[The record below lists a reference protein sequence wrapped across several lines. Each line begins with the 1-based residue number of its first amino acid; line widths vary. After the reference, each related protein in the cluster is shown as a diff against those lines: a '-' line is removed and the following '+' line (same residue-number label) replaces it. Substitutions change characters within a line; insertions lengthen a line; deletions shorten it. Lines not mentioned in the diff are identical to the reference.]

1 MTTAVERAPMHESS
15 VRSDAGSSA
24 TFLLSAPS
32 WPIASWT
39 EDYKRHRHATADK
52 RIEGGPQMTR
62 TSPANSARVTRRS
75 FAAGAGAAGLLAASA
90 SLDFARAQ
98 GGPLKVGVLLPR
110 SGAQAGIGQD
120 CQRGVELAPP
130 IFKELGLPELAIM
143 NADTET
149 NVEVARARAEKLIND
164 GAQLLV
170 GAFDSGQTTAIAQVD
185 EQKGIP
191 FVINIA
197 AAPPITEQGYK
208 FVFRNFPTA
217 PMILSDAFANQ
228 KEVFEAGG
236 SAPKKVVF
244 MHVND
249 TFGTAM
255 ARDLPG
261 LLPKFNVPY
270 KIVEQI
276 AYDPTARDL
285 SVEVAKA
292 KATGAEALLM
302 VSRLNDAILITRE
315 LVKQRWSPMAVLSMG
330 PGWYEDQYLKTL
342 GKLSDGPMSFV
353 PWHDPNK
360 RLSKVLEA
368 ALAKAHPG
376 INLNTNHVFT
386 FEALLVAADAYKRAR
401 STDPKALADAIRTT
415 NITDNVS
422 TGPGIQ
428 FNDKGQNDKLKNSGI
443 QNRGGKL
450 LIVAPKAAAN
460 AEVDWPLKPYDKR

>member
-1 MTTAVERAPMHESS
+1 MTPESP
-15 VRSDAGSSA
+15 
-24 TFLLSAPS
+24 T
-32 WPIASWT
+32 
-39 EDYKRHRHATADK
+39 
-52 RIEGGPQMTR
+52 
-62 TSPANSARVTRRS
+62 NSARRGVSRRN
-75 FAAGAGAAGLLAASA
+75 FAAGGGAALLAGATPFNL
-90 SLDFARAQ
+90 ARAQ
-98 GGPLKVGVLLPR
+98 SGPLKVGVLLPR
-110 SGAQAGIGQD
+110 SGTQAGIGQD
-120 CQRGVELAPP
+120 CQRGVELAPA
-130 IFKELGLPELAIM
+130 IFKQLGLPELAIM

-149 NVEVARARAEKLIND
+149 NVEVARARAEKLISD

-170 GAFDSGQTTAIAQVD
+170 GAFDSGQTTAIAQVA

-217 PMILSDAFANQ
+217 PMILGDAFANQ
-228 KEVFEAGG
+228 KELFESTGV
-236 SAPKKVVF
+236 APKSVVF

-255 ARDLPG
+255 QRG
-261 LLPKFNVPY
+261 ISGVMPKFNMPY
-270 KIVEQI
+270 QIVEQI
-276 AYDPTARDL
+276 SYDPTARDL

-315 LVKQRWSPMAVLSMG
+315 LVKQRWTPMAVLSMG

-353 PWHDPNK
+353 PWYDPNK
-360 RLSKVLEA
+360 KLSKVLEA
-368 ALAKAHPG
+368 ALAKAYPD
-376 INLNTNHVFT
+376 INLNTNHIYT

-401 STDPKALADAIRTT
+401 STDPKALADAIRATH
-415 NITDNVS
+415 ITDNVS
-422 TGPGIQ
+422 IGPGIQ
-428 FNDKGQNDKLKNSGI
+428 FDAKGQNDKLKNAAI

-450 LIVAPKAAAN
+450 LTVAPKTAAN
-460 AEVDWPLKPYDKR
+460 AKPELPMRPYDKRS

>member
-1 MTTAVERAPMHESS
+1 MIR
-15 VRSDAGSSA
+15 
-24 TFLLSAPS
+24 
-32 WPIASWT
+32 
-39 EDYKRHRHATADK
+39 
-52 RIEGGPQMTR
+52 R
-62 TSPANSARVTRRS
+62 TPTKSARAGITRRS
-75 FAAGAGAAGLLAASA
+75 FAAGAAGLVAGIAP
-90 SLDFARAQ
+90 FNIVRAQ
-98 GGPLKVGVLLPR
+98 SGPLKVGVLLPT
-110 SGAQAGIGQD
+110 SGAQASIGQD
-120 CQRGVELAPP
+120 CKRGADLAPA
-130 IFKELGLPELAIM
+130 IFKDLGLPEITMM

-149 NVEVARARAEKLIND
+149 NVEVARSRAEKLIND

-170 GAFDSGQTTAIAQVD
+170 GAFDSGQTTAIAQVA

-191 FVINIA
+191 LVINIA

-228 KEVFEAGG
+228 KEVFEISGK
-236 SAPKKVVF
+236 APKSVVF

-255 ARDLPG
+255 KNGIGAVF
-261 LLPKFNVPY
+261 PKFNMPY
-270 KIVEQI
+270 QIAETI

-292 KATGAEALLM
+292 KATGADALLM

-330 PGWYEDQYLKTL
+330 PGWYEDQYLRTL
-342 GKLSDGPMSFV
+342 GKLSDGPINFV
-353 PWHDPNK
+353 PWYDPNK
-360 RLSKVLEA
+360 KLSKVLEA
-368 ALAKAHPG
+368 ALAKAYPD
-376 INLNTNHVFT
+376 INLSTNHVFT

-422 TGPGIQ
+422 VGPGIQ
-428 FNDKGQNDKLKNSGI
+428 FDAKGQNDKVKNSAV

-450 LIVAPKAAAN
+450 VTVAPKVAAN
-460 AEVDWPLKPYDKR
+460 AKPEFPMAPYDKRS

>member
-1 MTTAVERAPMHESS
+1 MIRKLPTESIG
-15 VRSDAGSSA
+15 AG
-24 TFLLSAPS
+24 
-32 WPIASWT
+32 
-39 EDYKRHRHATADK
+39 
-52 RIEGGPQMTR
+52 
-62 TSPANSARVTRRS
+62 VTRRTVS
-75 FAAGAGAAGLLAASA
+75 AGIGAAGLLAGTAPFQV
-90 SLDFARAQ
+90 LRAQ

-110 SGAQAGIGQD
+110 SGAQASIGQD
-120 CQRGVELAPP
+120 CQRGVEIAPA

-170 GAFDSGQTTAIAQVD
+170 GAFDSGQSTAIAQVA

-228 KEVFEAGG
+228 KEVFEITGK
-236 SAPKKVVF
+236 APKSVVF

-255 ARDLPG
+255 KNGIGAVF
-261 LLPKFNVPY
+261 PKFNMPY
-270 KIVEQI
+270 QIAEQI

-315 LVKQRWSPMAVLSMG
+315 LVKQRWTPMAVFSMG

-342 GKLSDGPMSFV
+342 GKLSDDPMSFV
-353 PWHDPNK
+353 PWYDPNK
-360 RLSKVLEA
+360 KLSKQLEA
-368 ALAKAHPG
+368 ALAKAYPG
-376 INLNTNHVFT
+376 INLNTNHIYT

-401 STDPKALADAIRTT
+401 STDPKALADAIRATD
-415 NITDNVS
+415 ITDNVS
-422 TGPGIQ
+422 IGPGIR
-428 FNDKGQNDKLKNSGI
+428 FDAKGQNDKLKNAAI

-450 LIVAPKAAAN
+450 VTVAPKTASNAAP
-460 AEVDWPLKPYDKR
+460 ELPMKPYDRRS